1 MHIPWTCPLTMY
13 LNSSLRVTFLLR
25 GFAFGIGFSPS
36 TSNTSIRT
44 FVCLYAGVFVRTST
58 AGPVKKL
65 IAVSLSVEFIGKY
78 NSFAFTR
85 SVTSARNFNA
95 PKGETRRTN
104 EPVLRHVLLQG
115 LERFQRKHQVLSF
128 EYLLIYLSYSF
139 MEMLKHTTIV
149 NVKVKLSWKFSWT
162 YPVSNRKTSFYL
174 GS

>member
-1 MHIPWTCPLTMY
+1 MHIPCTCPLTMY

-25 GFAFGIGFSPS
+25 GFAFGIGFRHQLLTLPYVLS
-36 TSNTSIRT
+36 
-44 FVCLYAGVFVRTST
+44 FVYTQVYSYVHPQQ
-58 AGPVKKL
+58 GPVKKL

-128 EYLLIYLSYSF
+128 EYLLIYLSYS
-139 MEMLKHTTIV
+139 LHG
-149 NVKVKLSWKFSWT
+149 NAQA
-162 YPVSNRKTSFYL
+162 YDRC
-174 GS
+174 